1 MDLLGEALEL
11 PRHDAAAVVL
21 ADARAPELLEALAS
35 QPEEIGVERPL
46 RRGPVGA
53 HHFGFAR
60 PERCGNIDEALDLR
74 NHGMTNLIAAARSWI
89 DEAKR
94 AVVLTGAGIST
105 DSGIPDFRGP
115 QGLWT
120 KNPLAE
126 KMSNIHYYLAD
137 GEVRKLAW
145 QNRMASPAWTAKP
158 NPGHLALVELEK
170 RGKLHALITQNIDE
184 LHQQAGNS
192 REKVIEVHGSMRR
205 FMCWGC
211 GMRGPM
217 QLVLDRVRA
226 GEEDPACRDC
236 GGILKSD
243 TISFGQQLV
252 PEVIDR
258 AMRVAAEAD
267 VFLAVGSTLQVYPVA
282 GAVDIARA
290 AGAKVIIVNAQPT
303 AFDDVADA
311 VFSASISEILPA
323 ILGSASRSR
332 R

>member
-1 MDLLGEALEL
+1 LIEEA
-11 PRHDAAAVVL
+11 RSFIDAA
-21 ADARAPELLEALAS
+21 
-35 QPEEIGVERPL
+35 
-46 RRGPVGA
+46 
-53 HHFGFAR
+53 
-60 PERCGNIDEALDLR
+60 
-74 NHGMTNLIAAARSWI
+74 
-89 DEAKR
+89 KR
-94 AVVLTGAGIST
+94 VVVLTGAGIST

-137 GEVRKLAW
+137 REVRKLAW

-158 NPGHLALVELEK
+158 NAGHLALVHLEK
-170 RGKLHALITQNIDE
+170 RQKLHALITQNIDE

-192 REKVIEVHGSMRR
+192 RDLVIEVHGSMRR

-217 QLVLDRVRA
+217 QRVLERVRA
-226 GEEDPACRDC
+226 GEEDPPCRDC

-252 PEVIDR
+252 PEVIDQ
-258 AMRVAAEAD
+258 AMRVAGEAD
-267 VFLAVGSTLQVYPVA
+267 AFVAVGTTLQVYPVA
-282 GAVDIARA
+282 GAVDLARA

-311 VFSASISEILPA
+311 VFHESISEVLPA
-323 ILGSASRSR
+323 ILGNASRSR
-332 R
+332 T